1 MKLHAILLILLCT
14 LEAAKFVE
22 ASSYEI
28 LKIGN
33 CSSSN
38 EDRIVF
44 ERWEVAST
52 QSINIT
58 VNAKHPVN
66 KALVRI
72 SDSLHNEYYA
82 DNFNLFYEIQVSF
95 YTELNSE
102 FRQVFKVPHFEW
114 CGMMSGAKNSN
125 NMVRTVIESLKEI
138 CPVLIQK
145 CPYIGRFEIVNVKI
159 PKKVSF
165 IFPTGK
171 FRIDI
176 LILEGLSNSTS
187 LFFSILLEVFSQT
200 RGG

>member
-1 MKLHAILLILLCT
+1 MLIC
-14 LEAAKFVE
+14 
-22 ASSYEI
+22 
-28 LKIGN
+28 N
-33 CSSSN
+33 C
-38 EDRIVF
+38 
-44 ERWEVAST
+44 
-52 QSINIT
+52 
-58 VNAKHPVN
+58 
-66 KALVRI
+66 
-72 SDSLHNEYYA
+72 
-82 DNFNLFYEIQVSF
+82 NFLSKIQVSF

-102 FRQVFKVPHFEW
+102 FRQVFKVPQFEW

-145 CPYIGRFEIVNVKI
+145 CPYIGQFEIGNVKV

-176 LILEGLSNSTS
+176 LILEGSRNSSS
-187 LFFSILLEVFSQT
+187 LFFSILLEVFNQT